1 MMLATSVVVVF
12 YCWKLQTSGS
22 GLGRGD
28 RRHPKT
34 MGPWKEKH
42 MCEGNWTS
50 VGLDWFTDSIYQTYL
65 LRKWA
70 CLTYIIQPVIQWSP
84 QEPCLVYDLD
94 IVIAPKRRGLL
105 LENYLKVHLK
115 ASEDWQVVGFIDF
128 IVTSSMSPMDISWVV
143 ANAALTSHI
152 AKDPDICLATQD
164 FRVHLVQERGKMNH
178 NDDND
183 LPDPDKELGSQ
194 LNLLRAIPQSA
205 DIVDPPYSSRFHHLH
220 HWCRSRQLPSL

>member
-1 MMLATSVVVVF
+1 MMLATSVVVF

-22 GLGRGD
+22 GLGRGG

-34 MGPWKEKH
+34 MGPWKEKN

-50 VGLDWFTDSIYQTYL
+50 VGLDWCTDSIYQTYF

-70 CLTYIIQPVIQWSP
+70 CLTYIIQKVIQWSS

-105 LENYLKVHLK
+105 LENYLNIHPK

-143 ANAALTSHI
+143 ANAALTLHI
-152 AKDPDICLATQD
+152 TKD
-164 FRVHLVQERGKMNH
+164 H
-178 NDDND
+178 
-183 LPDPDKELGSQ
+183 
-194 LNLLRAIPQSA
+194 
-205 DIVDPPYSSRFHHLH
+205 
-220 HWCRSRQLPSL
+220 